1 MIELKNIKKIYSKDG
16 ISTEALKDISLSIEK
31 GEMIAIMGRSG
42 SGKTTLLNILGCMD
56 TLTEGEYI
64 FNDEHVEKLS
74 LKQMDMFRKDHISF
88 VFQNFALMNQYTA
101 FENIEMPL
109 LIGKSSKKERRD
121 KVNKVLELVGIT
133 ELSDKLPTKMSGG
146 QQQRCAIARALV
158 TDSDIILA
166 DEPTGALDEKTGT
179 EIMDL
184 FESLNKQGKTV
195 IIVTHDKMVAE
206 RCKRIVHIKDGIIE

>member
-64 FNDEHVEKLS
+64 FGDEHVEKLS

-109 LIGKSSKKERRD
+109 LIGKSNKKERKD

-133 ELSDKLPTKMSGG
+133 ELADKLPTKMSGG

-206 RCKRIVHIKDGIIE
+206 RCKRIIHIKDGIIE